1 MKYLS
6 IDSAKEVVELLDK
19 KSEFIPGSG
28 ARCPLCGS
36 WGNYNNNTK
45 KRKNIYRRYYICPM
59 CGYRFVALE
68 TIS

>member
-6 IDSAKEVVELLDK
+6 IDSAEKVVELLEK
-19 KSEFIPGSG
+19 KPEYIPGYG

-45 KRKNIYRRYYICPM
+45 KMKNNKRRRYYICSM
-59 CGYRFVALE
+59 CGYRFAAIE
-68 TIS
+68 K